1 MSTFSVAEAKNNL
14 SKLIDLALQGETV
27 TITRHGAPVVELRP
41 AKKAPSPVTAEALA
55 QLRAARERLG
65 QAALARVPLG
75 PARGHGEDTGPLVA
89 RLREEEW
96 EGR

>member
-14 SKLIDLALQGETV
+14 SRLIDLALKGETV

-41 AKKAPSPVTAEALA
+41 AQTAPRPMTAEALA

-65 QAALARVPLG
+65 ITPEEASDALI
-75 PARGHGEDTGPLVA
+75 A
-89 RLREEEW
+89 RLRDEDW
-96 EGR
+96 AGR